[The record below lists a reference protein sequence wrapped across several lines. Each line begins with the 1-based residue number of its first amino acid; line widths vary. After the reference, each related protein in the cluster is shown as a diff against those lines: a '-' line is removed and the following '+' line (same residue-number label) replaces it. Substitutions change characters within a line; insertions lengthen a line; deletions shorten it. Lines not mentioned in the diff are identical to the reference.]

1 MLFAFTAINAGADVV
16 ARPTTNQTSR
26 ASIARM
32 PSISAQSA
40 QLSQQQTQPVQTET
54 TTQTATTN
62 SEQAQ
67 PTELE
72 PDVIENKSAQFG
84 TVLTKSS
91 TSNSD
96 TAGDELAAQV
106 RTQRAALDA
115 AAAMSDTTTSSHAA
129 CDTGLRECMTEK
141 CGNNFIKC
149 ASDTDTLFGTKLDS
163 CRRNLKCN
171 ANEFKLFSAEI
182 KADRATAIK
191 LKSFNDIIDCGQ
203 RYDTCIV
210 GQCGSTYSK
219 CLGKSAGDLAI
230 SKCASIEKDCAA
242 MDSGLAARTMDVFA
256 TLRQTAEK
264 QISADEKKLYAMRDQ
279 MKSVCS
285 RLGAMFDERSLDC
298 VYTINFYAGG
308 DSTLYASKKAYAGS
322 TFDCSPNWFGIDIT
336 TFRENAYRL
345 TREQSAAS
353 SAMLGSGVGMAVGSI
368 TSGAIDRAI
377 ERHDADVELNEAKC
391 SQQDGMKWNKLLN
404 KCVKDNS
411 TERAEKKSERTQARE
426 ERRAERA
433 ASGDTMTETA
443 GGEASSDTAPQAA
456 HEQTSSKN
464 KSGRG
469 VLSSATS
476 IIPQAAQILDKDK
489 LPNQKTPETPAD
501 TTPLDELLK
510 DPQKFISGK
519 NLSVELSDND
529 IQQIK
534 NFVTVFKRYYND
546 AYLYDNTNADNS
558 AKLKIYIA
566 SETMKIISNENHAEF
581 CAITIHNEVCGNN
594 TKCHIE
600 PFDIDRQGTRIHGCR
615 QKFDR

>member
-1 MLFAFTAINAGADVV
+1 MKRNVSFIVMLFAFTAINAGADVV

-40 QLSQQQTQPVQTET
+40 QLSQQTQTVQTET
-54 TTQTATTN
+54 TPQPATVTVEPTTQTA
-62 SEQAQ
+62 A
-67 PTELE
+67 PE
-72 PDVIENKSAQFG
+72 PVVIENKSSQFNA
-84 TVLTKSS
+84 VLDTALITKS
-91 TSNSD
+91 D
-96 TAGDELAAQV
+96 AAAGELAAQI
-106 RTQRAALDA
+106 RAQRAALDA
-115 AAAMSDTTTSSHAA
+115 AATTPDTTTSSHAT

-163 CRRNLKCN
+163 CRRNLNCN

-182 KADRATAIK
+182 KADRDTAIK

-203 RYDTCIV
+203 RYDTCIIQ
-210 GQCGSTYSK
+210 QCGSTYSK

-264 QISADEKKLYAMRDQ
+264 QIATDEKKLYAMRDQ
-279 MKSVCS
+279 MKSVCT

-298 VYTINFYAGG
+298 VYTVNFYAGG

-322 TFDCSPNWFGIDIT
+322 TFDCSPNWFGVDIT

-404 KCVKDNS
+404 QCIKDNS
-411 TERAEKKSERTQARE
+411 TERAEKKAERTQARE
-426 ERRAERA
+426 ELRAERTA
-433 ASGDTMTETA
+433 A
-443 GGEASSDTAPQAA
+443 
-456 HEQTSSKN
+456 KN
-464 KSGRG
+464 
-469 VLSSATS
+469 TT
-476 IIPQAAQILDKDK
+476 
-489 LPNQKTPETPAD
+489 NTPA
-501 TTPLDELLK
+501 
-510 DPQKFISGK
+510 
-519 NLSVELSDND
+519 
-529 IQQIK
+529 
-534 NFVTVFKRYYND
+534 
-546 AYLYDNTNADNS
+546 
-558 AKLKIYIA
+558 
-566 SETMKIISNENHAEF
+566 NEN
-581 CAITIHNEVCGNN
+581 NQNG
-594 TKCHIE
+594 
-600 PFDIDRQGTRIHGCR
+600 G
-615 QKFDR
+615 QKN